1 MAGGSPC
8 HMKNQNNVKI
18 KVAYTKHFATKS
30 NVSWIPPPKGQKRG
44 TGYLLN
50 HFEIFLKKNH
60 IYASTCYVLT
70 TTFSFN

>member
-30 NVSWIPPPKGQKRG
+30 NVNWIPPPKGQKRG

-50 HFEIFLKKNH
+50 HILKKKSY
-60 IYASTCYVLT
+60 IYASTCNVLN